1 VSGSIEIDI
10 GGTFTD
16 CLAQVGSQTAWCKTR
31 TTGHDLS
38 RGMLQAIQDAA
49 GRLGLTGE
57 DLLSRTDIIRYST
70 TLALNSLIE
79 EKGPKLGYIT
89 TEGFEDNLLIGRGSQ
104 WSDGLSFKE
113 QRNVARARKPKPLV
127 NREAMIGVRE
137 RVDHRGNVV
146 RPLDEE
152 DFLRKLDH
160 LVNQGVRGFVVCL
173 LWSHVNPAHEL
184 RVREL
189 IELEYG
195 ENYLGSTPVFLSS
208 ENSPRRLEYTRA
220 TTTLLNAY
228 LHKSMYDELSG
239 IGRRLRAG
247 GYRAPLIMVHNT
259 GGMASVFRSS
269 AIQTFSGGPVAGLMG
284 GSHLGHSYGF
294 ENVIVTDMGGT
305 SFDIGLIVAGST
317 RFYHLAPTIDRWLV
331 DATMLDTHSIGAG
344 GGSIARINAD
354 VGGRME
360 VGPESA
366 GSMPGPACYGQGGRE
381 PTVTDA
387 DLVLGYINPERFN
400 GGQLP
405 VSTARAERALRS
417 RIAEP
422 MGLSVA
428 DAALLVKQIVDAH
441 MGAVIHKETVLKGY
455 DPHDFVIFA
464 AGGAGPLHACGY
476 AEAAGMTQIV
486 IFPFAPVFCAY
497 GSSTMDVLHVYERSA
512 HFTLFDGNTG
522 TWLADASGFNA
533 VAESLEAQ
541 AVRDF
546 SGEGFDITQIEYTL
560 ELDMKFGGQLNVKR
574 VAAPSVR
581 INGPDDVKQLYQ
593 AFEAEYSEA
602 YSPLGLNPQ
611 AGVEI
616 DALILK
622 ATIRQR
628 PTPPPI
634 PERSPA
640 QTAEL
645 GTRPAVWQL
654 GSEAVDTPVFE
665 ASALPPGTKLE
676 GPALI
681 EAETTTTALAPGWT
695 LQVDERS
702 AFILTHERR
711 NRL

>member
-1 VSGSIEIDI
+1 VSGSIDIDI

-16 CLAQVGSQTAWCKTR
+16 CFAQLDSQTAWCKTR
-31 TTGHDLS
+31 TTGYDLS
-38 RGMLQAIQDAA
+38 RGMLQAIEDAA
-49 GRLGLTGE
+49 GRLGVTTGE
-57 DLLSRTDIIRYST
+57 LLGRTGIIRYST
-70 TLALNSLIE
+70 TLALNSLLE

-104 WSDGLSFKE
+104 WSDGLSIKE
-113 QRNVARARKPKPLV
+113 QRNIGRARKPKPLV

-137 RVDHRGNVV
+137 RVDHRGRVV

-152 DFLRKLDH
+152 DFLRKLDY
-160 LVNQGVRGFVVCL
+160 LVDQGVRGFVVCL
-173 LWSHVNPAHEL
+173 LWSHVNPAHEQ

-239 IGRRLRAG
+239 IGQRLRAG
-247 GYRAPLIMVHNT
+247 GYQAPLIMVHNT

-284 GSHLGHSYGF
+284 SSYLGHAYGF
-294 ENVIVTDMGGT
+294 ENVVVTDMGGT
-305 SFDIGLIVAGST
+305 SFDIGLIVSGST
-317 RFYHLAPTIDRWLV
+317 RFYQLAPTIDRWLV

-354 VGGRME
+354 VGGRLE

-387 DLVLGYINPERFN
+387 DLVLGYVNPDRFN

-405 VSTARAERALRS
+405 ISTARAERALRS

-422 MGLSVA
+422 KGISVT
-428 DAALLVKQIVDAH
+428 DAALLVKRIVDAH

-476 AEAAGMTQIV
+476 AEAAGMTKVV

-512 HFTLFDGNTG
+512 HFTLLDGNTG
-522 TWLADASGFNA
+522 AWLTDASGFNA
-533 VAESLEAQ
+533 IIESLEAQ

-546 SGEGFDITQIEYTL
+546 SGEGFDVTRIEYTL

-574 VAAPSVR
+574 VAAPSIR
-581 INGPDDVKQLYQ
+581 LGAPEDMQRLYR
-593 AFEAEYSEA
+593 AFEVEYSEA
-602 YSPLGLNPQ
+602 YSPLGLNPD

-616 DALILK
+616 DALVLK
-622 ATIRQR
+622 ARIRQQ
-628 PTPPPI
+628 PAEPPA

-640 QTAEL
+640 RLAPL
-645 GTRPAVWQL
+645 GARPAVWEL
-654 GSEAVDTPVFE
+654 GAGAVDTPVFE
-665 ASALPPGTKLE
+665 ALALAPGTKID
-676 GPALI
+676 GPALV
-681 EAETTTTALAPGWT
+681 EAETTTTAVAPGWT
-695 LQVDERS
+695 LEVDERS
-702 AFILTHERR
+702 AFILTHERGD
-711 NRL
+711 RL